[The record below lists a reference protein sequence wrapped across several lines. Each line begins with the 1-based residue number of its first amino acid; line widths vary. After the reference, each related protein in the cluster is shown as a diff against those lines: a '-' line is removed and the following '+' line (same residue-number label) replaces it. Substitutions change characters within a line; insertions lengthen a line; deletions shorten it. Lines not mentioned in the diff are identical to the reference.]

1 MRMLATRKH
10 MQLLIHA
17 TPQRTL
23 GQHALDGKLDRALR
37 VLGQQLLQADRL
49 QVTDITCVVVIL
61 LLRQL
66 VAGDADLLG
75 IDHNDVIAG
84 VDVWTVDSL
93 VFATQPHGDLGRK
106 PTQHLVG
113 CVDHKP
119 ITAHLARL
127 RKYCSHLLKL
137 RPSPRAADLRQV
149 GHRKK
154 GRNLTQALAPLQ
166 NQYCR
171 GSGGGPLAYNLP
183 MSPSENAGRPPLGPL
198 DDLLA
203 AAGRGLKTLL
213 APPAAKRPV
222 PAGAASAASAALP
235 LAVAERQL
243 AADLMRVNHAGEIAA
258 QALYH
263 AQSLTARDHKTREFL
278 LRAAREEGDH
288 LAWCAER
295 LRELDDRPSFLT
307 PVWYLASF
315 AIGTLAGALGDRA
328 SLGFVAETERQVE
341 SHLRGHLDK
350 LPLADSRSRAIVEAM
365 REDETG
371 HGQEAMA
378 AGGVELPPPARAL
391 MRMAARVMTATAA
404 RL

>member
-1 MRMLATRKH
+1 MRMLPTRKH
-10 MQLLIHA
+10 MQLLVHA
-17 TPQRTL
+17 TSERTL
-23 GQHALDGKLDRALR
+23 GQHALDSKLDRALR
-37 VLGQQLLQADRL
+37 VLGQQLLQPNRL

-84 VDVWTVDSL
+84 VDVWTVNSL
-93 VFATQPHGDLGRK
+93 VFATQPHRDLGRK

-119 ITAHLARL
+119 IAAHLARL

-171 GSGGGPLAYNLP
+171 GSGSGPLAYNLP

-198 DDLLA
+198 DNLLA
-203 AAGRGLKTLL
+203 AAGRGLKTIL
-213 APPAAKRPV
+213 APPAATRPL
-222 PAGAASAASAALP
+222 PAGAASATSTAVP
-235 LAVAERQL
+235 LQDVERRL

-263 AQSLTARDHKTREFL
+263 AQSLTARDPKFVV
-278 LRAAREEGDH
+278 EGNASR
-288 LAWCAER
+288 LAW
-295 LRELDDRPSFLT
+295 LRRCEAGHKIEIACLGLGQARILHLPGESFVEYQLAAKALRPESFVAVAAYGDYA
-307 PVWYLASF
+307 PWY
-315 AIGTLAGALGDRA
+315 IGT
-328 SLGFVAETERQVE
+328 
-341 SHLRGHLDK
+341 
-350 LPLADSRSRAIVEAM
+350 AIAC
-365 REDETG
+365 
-371 HGQEAMA
+371 
-378 AGGVELPPPARAL
+378 
-391 MRMAARVMTATAA
+391 
-404 RL
+404 